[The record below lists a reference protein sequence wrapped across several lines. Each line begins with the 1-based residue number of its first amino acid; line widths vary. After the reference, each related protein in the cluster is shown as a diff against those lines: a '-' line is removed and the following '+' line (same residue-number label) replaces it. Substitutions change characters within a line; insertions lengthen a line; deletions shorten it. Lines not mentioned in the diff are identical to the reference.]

1 MIKTKSSYL
10 IIILMELLEGK
21 TLTSSDKKWVN
32 TNQYFKTIK
41 ENGIELVEAWKP
53 NLTNRG
59 QHKERRLNQT
69 IENIKRAEN
78 YLKSLQG
85 IKV

>member
-1 MIKTKSSYL
+1 MSTKQSYL
-10 IIILMELLEGK
+10 IIILIELLDGK
-21 TLTSSDKKWVN
+21 TLTSSDKYWVN
-32 TNQYFKTIK
+32 ANQYFRTIK

-78 YLKSLQG
+78 YLKNLQG
-85 IKV
+85 TKV

>member
-1 MIKTKSSYL
+1 MSTKQSYL
-10 IIILMELLEGK
+10 IVILMELLAGN
-21 TLTSSDKKWVN
+21 TLTSSDKSWVN
-32 TNQYFKTIK
+32 TNQYFRTIK
-41 ENGIELVEAWKP
+41 ENGIELVEVWKP

-59 QHKERRLNQT
+59 RHKERRLNQT

-85 IKV
+85 TKV